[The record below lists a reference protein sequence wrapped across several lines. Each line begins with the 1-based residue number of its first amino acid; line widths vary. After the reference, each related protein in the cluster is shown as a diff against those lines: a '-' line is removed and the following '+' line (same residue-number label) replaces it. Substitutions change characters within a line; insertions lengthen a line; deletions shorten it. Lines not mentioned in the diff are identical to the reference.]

1 VLKSIFKNNTLPKT
15 PGNIMQQ
22 QHEEKNIYYF
32 LLHFLLQTRC
42 GKNWTR
48 RIRENTRKR
57 REDAVL
63 AVSHNSTSLAIR

>member
-1 VLKSIFKNNTLPKT
+1 MRKKKLLFFSYT
-15 PGNIMQQ
+15 
-22 QHEEKNIYYF
+22 F
-32 LLHFLLQTRC
+32 LFQTRC

-63 AVSHNSTSLAIR
+63 AVLHNSTSLATR

>member
-1 VLKSIFKNNTLPKT
+1 
-15 PGNIMQQ
+15 M
-22 QHEEKNIYYF
+22 
-32 LLHFLLQTRC
+32 RC

-63 AVSHNSTSLAIR
+63 AVSHNSTSHAIR

>member
-1 VLKSIFKNNTLPKT
+1 MKKKNSIFSYN
-15 PGNIMQQ
+15 
-22 QHEEKNIYYF
+22 
-32 LLHFLLQTRC
+32 FLLQMRC

-63 AVSHNSTSLAIR
+63 AVLHNSTSLVTR